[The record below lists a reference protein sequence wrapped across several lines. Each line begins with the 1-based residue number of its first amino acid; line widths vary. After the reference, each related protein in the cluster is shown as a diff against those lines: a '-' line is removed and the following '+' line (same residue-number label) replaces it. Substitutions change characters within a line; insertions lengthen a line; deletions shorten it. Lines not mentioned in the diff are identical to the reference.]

1 MANFI
6 ESIQL
11 PDGSVVLINAVP
23 EGGTKG
29 QVLVKTGEETE
40 NIGWAD
46 GSEPVLAEIATI
58 KSDITNLSGVVD
70 GNNEAINT
78 ALATATENLETAIA
92 EGLATKQDN
101 LEAGDHITIEGN
113 IISAQSV
120 FGAIDGNIED
130 QANLKEALDA
140 KHNAFELGENL
151 LYDGNVLHACS
162 IKQDIMTYEA
172 DVREK
177 NGSSITISEDN
188 EWLYMDSDDDGFSSS
203 QSINLGLKATWE
215 IRAKFIYR
223 GHAENDLKEV
233 AIIGGNAGLDFSCPS
248 LIFNYETNMLT
259 WRLSTTGDEW
269 TIDETVELVGGLVE
283 GETYTFE
290 IVKDGYNYSLGVGVG
305 EEEPVAIKTAY
316 SEVNAL
322 SATRIAFGF
331 TNLGD
336 GVVRTLHA
344 DFYIPETYVITNDGS
359 WFASKLVP
367 TDYEYV
373 TNVYTKDEIN
383 ELLEG
388 RGIVDDNYILNTL
401 EEVRNSNRTLNH
413 LVKTKQDAFTVGEGL
428 KLEEGILTAEGRK
441 YIAGEG
447 VEISDDFV
455 ISAEGRK
462 YTAGK
467 GVEISED
474 GVISADGK
482 AYTAGEGIEISE
494 DGVISSTSISARWG
508 NIEGNV
514 RKQPELRSMLDT
526 IDELKAELEALKKV
540 VDEQNKDFIY
550 QGKLPENTLSIGKDI
565 TGKYANATLDLATED
580 YVYNAD
586 NRTLE
591 FIESAEVEPAGVG
604 YTLTFNENVIG
615 NYEDETLDVTTTD
628 IEYKE
633 QKRTLEFITELE
645 DVTGEPVNT
654 DEN

>member
-29 QVLVKTGEETE
+29 QVLVKTGDETE

-46 GSEPVLAEIATI
+46 GSEPVLAEVATI
-58 KSDITNLSGVVD
+58 KSDITNLSGVV
-70 GNNEAINT
+70 EANKTEINT
-78 ALATATENLETAIA
+78 ALATATEELSTALT

-113 IISAQSV
+113 VISAQSV

-130 QANLKEALDA
+130 QTNLKEALDA

-162 IKQDIMTYEA
+162 IKQDIMTYES

-177 NGSSITISEDN
+177 NGSSITISDDN

-203 QSINLGLKATWE
+203 QTINLGLKATWE
-215 IRAKFIYR
+215 IRAKFVYR

-259 WRLSTTGDEW
+259 WRLSTSGDAWE
-269 TIDETVELVGGLVE
+269 IDETVELVGGLVE

-290 IVKDGYNYSLGVGVG
+290 IVKDGYDYALLVGVG
-305 EEEPVAIKTAY
+305 DEEPVSVKTAY
-316 SEVNAL
+316 SEINAL

-373 TNVYTKDEIN
+373 TNVYTKDEVN

-413 LVKTKQDAFTVGEGL
+413 LVKTKQDAFVVGEGL

-447 VEISDDFV
+447 VSISDDFV

-462 YTAGK
+462 YIAGE

-474 GVISADGK
+474 GVISAEGRK
-482 AYTAGEGIEISE
+482 YTAGNGIEIT
-494 DGVISSTSISARWG
+494 DDFVINVT
-508 NIEGNV
+508 GNV
-514 RKQPELRSMLDT
+514 GGASSEELESIKALVDS
-526 IDELKAELEALKKV
+526 LKAEVEALK
-540 VDEQNKDFIY
+540 QSIKDYHTFNY
-550 QGKLPENTLSIGKDI
+550 QGSNVQNVLSLGETIVGE
-565 TGKYANATLDLATED
+565 YAYRTLDIDTED
-580 YVYNAD
+580 YIYDAEG
-586 NRTLE
+586 RTLE
-591 FIESAEVEPAGVG
+591 FFKEGEKPVVEPELPPVVEPELPEEGG
-604 YTLTFNENVIG
+604 EELPEG
-615 NYEDETLDVTTTD
+615 NDPEVPE
-628 IEYKE
+628 
-633 QKRTLEFITELE
+633 ITEPE
-645 DVTGEPVNT
+645 EGET
-654 DEN
+654 EE

>member
-29 QVLVKTGEETE
+29 QVLVKTGDETE

-46 GSEPVLAEIATI
+46 GSEPVLAEVATI
-58 KSDITNLSGVVD
+58 KSDIEDLTGVV
-70 GNNEAINT
+70 EANKAEINT
-78 ALATATENLETAIA
+78 ALATATEELSTALT

-113 IISAQSV
+113 VISAQSV

-130 QANLKEALDA
+130 QTNLKEALDA

-162 IKQDIMTYEA
+162 IKQDIMTYES

-177 NGSSITISEDN
+177 NGSSITISDDN

-203 QSINLGLKATWE
+203 QSINLGLKASWE
-215 IRAKFIYR
+215 LRAKFIYR

-233 AIIGGNAGLDFSCPS
+233 AIVGGNAGLNFSCPS

-259 WRLSTTGDEW
+259 WRLSTSGDAWE
-269 TIDETVELVGGLVE
+269 IDETVELVGGLVE

-290 IVKDGYNYSLGVGVG
+290 IVKDGYNYALLVGVG
-305 EEEPVAIKTAY
+305 EEQPVSVKTAY
-316 SEVNAL
+316 SEINAL

-344 DFYIPETYVITNDGS
+344 DFYMPETYVITNDGS

-373 TNVYTKDEIN
+373 TNVYTKDEVN

-413 LVKTKQDAFTVGEGL
+413 LVKTKQDSFVVGEGL
-428 KLEEGILTAEGRK
+428 KLADGVLTAEGRK

-447 VEISDDFV
+447 VSISDDFV

-462 YTAGK
+462 YVAGE

-474 GVISADGK
+474 GVISAEGRK
-482 AYTAGEGIEISE
+482 YTAGNGVEITDDFVINVTGNVGGASSEELEGIKALVDS
-494 DGVISSTSISARWG
+494 
-508 NIEGNV
+508 
-514 RKQPELRSMLDT
+514 
-526 IDELKAELEALKKV
+526 LKAEVEALK
-540 VDEQNKDFIY
+540 QSIKDYHTFNY
-550 QGKLPENTLSIGKDI
+550 QGSNVQNVLSLGETIVGE
-565 TGKYANATLDLATED
+565 YAYRTLDIATED
-580 YVYNAD
+580 CIYDAEG
-586 NRTLE
+586 RTLE
-591 FIESAEVEPAGVG
+591 FFKEGEKPVVEPELPPVVEPELPEEGG
-604 YTLTFNENVIG
+604 EELPEG
-615 NYEDETLDVTTTD
+615 NDPEVPE
-628 IEYKE
+628 
-633 QKRTLEFITELE
+633 ITEPE
-645 DVTGEPVNT
+645 EGET
-654 DEN
+654 EE

>member
-29 QVLVKTGEETE
+29 QVLVKTGDETE

-46 GSEPVLAEIATI
+46 GSEPVLAEVATI
-58 KSDITNLSGVVD
+58 KSDITNLSGVV
-70 GNNEAINT
+70 EANKTEINT
-78 ALATATENLETAIA
+78 ALATATEELSTALT
-92 EGLATKQDN
+92 EGLATKQDS

-113 IISAQSV
+113 VISAQSV

-130 QANLKEALDA
+130 QTNLKEALDA

-162 IKQDIMTYEA
+162 IKQDIMTYES

-177 NGSSITISEDN
+177 NGSSITISDNN

-203 QSINLGLKATWE
+203 QTINLGLKASWE
-215 IRAKFIYR
+215 IRAKFVYR

-259 WRLSTTGDEW
+259 WRLSTSGDAWE
-269 TIDETVELVGGLVE
+269 IDETVELVGGLVE

-290 IVKDGYNYSLGVGVG
+290 IVKDGYDYALLVGVG
-305 EEEPVAIKTAY
+305 DEEPVSVKTAY
-316 SEVNAL
+316 SEINAL

-373 TNVYTKDEIN
+373 TNVYTKDEVN

-413 LVKTKQDAFTVGEGL
+413 LVKTKQDAFVVGEGL

-447 VEISDDFV
+447 VSISDDFV

-462 YTAGK
+462 YIAGE

-474 GVISADGK
+474 GVISAEGRK
-482 AYTAGEGIEISE
+482 YTAGNGIEIT
-494 DGVISSTSISARWG
+494 DDFVINVT
-508 NIEGNV
+508 GNV
-514 RKQPELRSMLDT
+514 GGASSEELESIKALVDS
-526 IDELKAELEALKKV
+526 LKAEVEALK
-540 VDEQNKDFIY
+540 QSIKDYHTFNY
-550 QGKLPENTLSIGKDI
+550 QGSNVQNVLSLGETIVGE
-565 TGKYANATLDLATED
+565 YAYRTLDIDTED
-580 YVYNAD
+580 YIYDAEG
-586 NRTLE
+586 RTLE
-591 FIESAEVEPAGVG
+591 FFKEGEKPVVEPELPPVVEPELPEEGG
-604 YTLTFNENVIG
+604 EELPEG
-615 NYEDETLDVTTTD
+615 NDPEVPE
-628 IEYKE
+628 
-633 QKRTLEFITELE
+633 ITEPE
-645 DVTGEPVNT
+645 EGET
-654 DEN
+654 EE

>member
-29 QVLVKTGEETE
+29 QVLVKTGDETE

-46 GSEPVLAEIATI
+46 GSEPVLAEVATI
-58 KSDITNLSGVVD
+58 KSDITNLSGVV
-70 GNNEAINT
+70 EANKTEINT
-78 ALATATENLETAIA
+78 ALATATEELSTALT
-92 EGLATKQDN
+92 EGLATKQDS

-113 IISAQSV
+113 VISAQSV

-130 QANLKEALDA
+130 QTNLKEALDA

-162 IKQDIMTYEA
+162 IKQDIMTYES

-177 NGSSITISEDN
+177 NGSSITISDNN

-203 QSINLGLKATWE
+203 QTINLGLKASWE
-215 IRAKFIYR
+215 IRAKFVYR

-259 WRLSTTGDEW
+259 WRLSTSGDAWE
-269 TIDETVELVGGLVE
+269 IDETVELVGGLVE

-290 IVKDGYNYSLGVGVG
+290 IVKDGYDYALLVGVG
-305 EEEPVAIKTAY
+305 DEEPVSVKTAY
-316 SEVNAL
+316 SEINAL

-373 TNVYTKDEIN
+373 TNVYTKDEVN

-413 LVKTKQDAFTVGEGL
+413 LVKTKQDAFVVGEGL

-447 VEISDDFV
+447 VSISDDFV

-462 YTAGK
+462 YIAGE

-474 GVISADGK
+474 GVISAEGRR
-482 AYTAGEGIEISE
+482 YTAGNGIEIT
-494 DGVISSTSISARWG
+494 DDFVINVT
-508 NIEGNV
+508 GNV
-514 RKQPELRSMLDT
+514 GGASSEELESIKALVDS
-526 IDELKAELEALKKV
+526 LKAEVEALK
-540 VDEQNKDFIY
+540 QSIKDYHTFNY
-550 QGKLPENTLSIGKDI
+550 QGSNVQNVLSLGETIVGE
-565 TGKYANATLDLATED
+565 YAYRTLDIDTED
-580 YVYNAD
+580 YIYDAEG
-586 NRTLE
+586 RTLE
-591 FIESAEVEPAGVG
+591 FFKEGEKPVVEPELPPVVEPELPEEGG
-604 YTLTFNENVIG
+604 EELPEG
-615 NYEDETLDVTTTD
+615 NDPEVPE
-628 IEYKE
+628 
-633 QKRTLEFITELE
+633 ITEPE
-645 DVTGEPVNT
+645 EGET
-654 DEN
+654 EE

>member
-29 QVLVKTGEETE
+29 QVLVKTGDETE

-46 GSEPVLAEIATI
+46 GSEPVLAEVATI
-58 KSDITNLSGVVD
+58 KSDVENLTGVV
-70 GNNEAINT
+70 EANKTEINT
-78 ALATATENLETAIA
+78 ALATATEELSTALT

-113 IISAQSV
+113 VISAQSV

-162 IKQDIMTYEA
+162 IKQDIMTYES

-177 NGSSITISEDN
+177 NGSSITISDDN

-203 QSINLGLKATWE
+203 QTINLGLKASWE

-259 WRLSTTGDEW
+259 WRLSTSGDAWE
-269 TIDETVELVGGLVE
+269 IDETVELVGGLVE
-283 GETYTFE
+283 GEKYTFE
-290 IVKDGYNYSLGVGVG
+290 IVKDGYNYALLVGVG
-305 EEEPVAIKTAY
+305 DEEPVSIKTAY
-316 SEVNAL
+316 SEINAL

-373 TNVYTKDEIN
+373 TNVYTKDEVN

-413 LVKTKQDAFTVGEGL
+413 LVKTKQDAFVVGEGL

-447 VEISDDFV
+447 VSISDDFV

-462 YTAGK
+462 YIAGE

-474 GVISADGK
+474 GVISAEGRK
-482 AYTAGEGIEISE
+482 YTAGNGIEIT
-494 DGVISSTSISARWG
+494 DDFVI
-508 NIEGNV
+508 NVNGNV
-514 RKQPELRSMLDT
+514 GGASSEELESIKALVDS
-526 IDELKAELEALKKV
+526 LKAEVEALK
-540 VDEQNKDFIY
+540 QSIKDYHTFNY
-550 QGKLPENTLSIGKDI
+550 QGSNVQNVLSLGETIVGE
-565 TGKYANATLDLATED
+565 YAYRTLDIDTED
-580 YVYNAD
+580 YIYDAEG
-586 NRTLE
+586 RTLE
-591 FIESAEVEPAGVG
+591 FFKEGEKPVVEPELPPVVEPELPEEGG
-604 YTLTFNENVIG
+604 EELPEG
-615 NYEDETLDVTTTD
+615 NDPEVPE
-628 IEYKE
+628 
-633 QKRTLEFITELE
+633 ITEPE
-645 DVTGEPVNT
+645 EGET
-654 DEN
+654 EE

>member
-29 QVLVKTGEETE
+29 QVLVKTGDETE

-46 GSEPVLAEIATI
+46 GSEPVLAEVATI
-58 KSDITNLSGVVD
+58 KSDIEDLTGVV
-70 GNNEAINT
+70 EANKAEINT
-78 ALATATENLETAIA
+78 ALATATEELSTALT

-113 IISAQSV
+113 VISAQSV

-130 QANLKEALDA
+130 QTNLKEALDA

-162 IKQDIMTYEA
+162 IKQDIMTYES

-177 NGSSITISEDN
+177 NGSSITISDDN
-188 EWLYMDSDDDGFSSS
+188 EWLYMDGDDDGFSSS
-203 QSINLGLKATWE
+203 QSINLGLKANWE

-233 AIIGGNAGLDFSCPS
+233 AIIGGNAGLNFSCPS

-259 WRLSTTGDEW
+259 WRLSTSGDAWE
-269 TIDETVELVGGLVE
+269 IDETVELVGGLVE

-290 IVKDGYNYSLGVGVG
+290 IVKDGYNYALLVGVG
-305 EEEPVAIKTAY
+305 EEQPVSVKTAY
-316 SEVNAL
+316 SEINAL

-344 DFYIPETYVITNDGS
+344 DFYMPETYVITNDGS

-373 TNVYTKDEIN
+373 TNVYTKDEVN

-413 LVKTKQDAFTVGEGL
+413 LVKTKQDSFVVGEGL
-428 KLEEGILTAEGRK
+428 KLADGVLTAEGRK

-447 VEISDDFV
+447 VSISDDFV

-462 YTAGK
+462 YVAGE

-474 GVISADGK
+474 GVISAEGRK
-482 AYTAGEGIEISE
+482 YTAGNGVEITDDFVINVTGNVGGASSEELEGIKALVDS
-494 DGVISSTSISARWG
+494 
-508 NIEGNV
+508 
-514 RKQPELRSMLDT
+514 
-526 IDELKAELEALKKV
+526 LKAEVEALK
-540 VDEQNKDFIY
+540 QSIKDYHTFNY
-550 QGKLPENTLSIGKDI
+550 QGSNVQNVLSLGETIVGE
-565 TGKYANATLDLATED
+565 YAYRTLDIATED
-580 YVYNAD
+580 CIYDAEG
-586 NRTLE
+586 RTLE
-591 FIESAEVEPAGVG
+591 FFKEGEKPVIEPELPPVVEPELPEEGG
-604 YTLTFNENVIG
+604 EELPEG
-615 NYEDETLDVTTTD
+615 NDPEVPE
-628 IEYKE
+628 
-633 QKRTLEFITELE
+633 ITEPE
-645 DVTGEPVNT
+645 EGET
-654 DEN
+654 EE